1 MMSIRSKARRDAKKR
16 KEIREGPRRALALAA
31 EGLAGPINRLA
42 SEFSDG
48 TTVLRNLRRAVAI
61 AEERGLRLNP
71 TSRIPAYLKAIEELL
86 ALRTE
91 QMSTADAA
99 RFLTALRE
107 GWVLGDTVGQLAQ
120 APEVAGWLGHFE
132 KAAKGSYSSTPGS
145 DDTARNF
152 LAELYAASL
161 VRKVGLPVELVEPDL
176 MARFEGRRVAVAV
189 KRPQTEEGAVRKLRE
204 GVRQVR
210 ACGVPGIVL
219 LDMTAAIAERGGF
232 WRLDSMDGTEQVTV
246 DIKARVRNVL
256 GNADEIVAEVEGHQF
271 VGGIATVVHTALLN
285 QQDAQ
290 PIMLRPWMWASL
302 PGSSRAARA
311 RRFLT
316 YMMQRTT

>member
-1 MMSIRSKARRDAKKR
+1 MSIRSKARRDAKKR
-16 KEIREGPRRALALAA
+16 KKIQEGHRRALALAA
-31 EGLAGPINRLA
+31 EGLAGPIDRLA
-42 SEFSDG
+42 SEFSNG

-71 TSRIPAYLKAIEELL
+71 TSRIPAYVRTIEELL

-107 GWVLGDTVGQLAQ
+107 GWVLGDTVGQLVQ
-120 APEVAGWLGHFE
+120 APELAGWLGIFE
-132 KAAKGSYSSTPGS
+132 KVAKGSYSSTSAS

-152 LAELYAASL
+152 QAELYAASL
-161 VRKVGLPVELVEPDL
+161 VRKVGLSVDLAEPDL
-176 MARFEGRRVAVAV
+176 MARFDGRRVAVAV
-189 KRPQTEEGAVRKLRE
+189 KRPQTEAGAVRKLQD
-204 GVRQVR
+204 GVRQLR
-210 ACGVPGIVL
+210 ECGVPGIVL
-219 LDMTAAIAERGGF
+219 LDMTAAVEQRGGF
-232 WRLDSMDGTEQVTV
+232 WRLDSIKGAATVTA
-246 DIKARVRNVL
+246 DIKDRVRNVL
-256 GNADEIVAEVEGHQF
+256 GNADEIVAKVEGHEL

-285 QQDAQ
+285 QQDSQ
-290 PIMLRPWMWASL
+290 PIMLRPWTWGSL

-316 YMMQRTT
+316 YLMQNTT